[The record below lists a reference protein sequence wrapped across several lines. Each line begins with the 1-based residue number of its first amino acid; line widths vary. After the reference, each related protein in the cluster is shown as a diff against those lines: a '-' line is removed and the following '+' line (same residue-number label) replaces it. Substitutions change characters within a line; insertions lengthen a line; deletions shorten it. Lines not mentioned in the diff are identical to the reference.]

1 MMRQA
6 IILAG
11 GKGTRLAARLNG
23 LPKPLVPIAGFP
35 LLQRQLLS
43 LKEHG
48 ICDVLL
54 LVNHKADVI
63 KQFCCE
69 HNDFGMNIRLQ
80 NDGAP
85 RGTAGAVLA
94 ALPLLSQKSNDV
106 LVLYGD
112 TLFNVDFHRMLR
124 FHNGHS
130 GAATLFLHPND
141 HPYDSDLIELDEQHQ
156 IRKIHP
162 YPHAPNSEYPNL
174 VNAALYIVRQ
184 SALQRWAHLAHKQM
198 GILDFAKHLFPAMLD
213 AGEKLFG
220 YNSPE
225 YIKDVG
231 TPDRIDK
238 ARADVVSGRY
248 EKGSLESAWK
258 AVFLD
263 RDGVINKD
271 VGFLRSR
278 KEFSLLPGVAGAIRK
293 LNRSGFLTIVVTN
306 QPVIARGECTVQELA
321 AIHAKMDTLLGNE
334 GAYIDRLYYCPHHPD
349 SGFPGEVPEL
359 KCICMCRKPQPGMF
373 LQAQEDLHIDLSQSW
388 MIGDRTTDIMAA
400 KNAGVRSVLVR
411 TGEAGRD
418 GKCTVE
424 PDYCLADLS
433 EAVSLI
439 LNNQQQEK
447 HYE

>member
-6 IILAG
+6 IILQEEKELG
-11 GKGTRLAARLNG
+11 WRQGSMGC
-23 LPKPLVPIAGFP
+23 PSPLFP
-35 LLQRQLLS
+35 LQGS
-43 LKEHG
+43 LCYNDSYCRLRSTDLRR
-48 ICDVLL
+48 IAP
-54 LVNHKADVI
+54 VNHKADVI

-184 SALQRWAHLAHKQM
+184 SALQRWAHLAHNQM

-213 AGEKLFG
+213 AGEKLFW
-220 YNSPE
+220 
-225 YIKDVG
+225 
-231 TPDRIDK
+231 
-238 ARADVVSGRY
+238 
-248 EKGSLESAWK
+248 L
-258 AVFLD
+258 
-263 RDGVINKD
+263 
-271 VGFLRSR
+271 
-278 KEFSLLPGVAGAIRK
+278 
-293 LNRSGFLTIVVTN
+293 
-306 QPVIARGECTVQELA
+306 
-321 AIHAKMDTLLGNE
+321 
-334 GAYIDRLYYCPHHPD
+334 
-349 SGFPGEVPEL
+349 
-359 KCICMCRKPQPGMF
+359 
-373 LQAQEDLHIDLSQSW
+373 
-388 MIGDRTTDIMAA
+388 
-400 KNAGVRSVLVR
+400 
-411 TGEAGRD
+411 
-418 GKCTVE
+418 
-424 PDYCLADLS
+424 
-433 EAVSLI
+433 
-439 LNNQQQEK
+439 
-447 HYE
+447 